1 MKKSSEMKQNNY
13 CVIMAG
19 GIGSRFWPQSRVSQP
34 KQFVDFFGM
43 GKSLLRQTYERFLRI
58 VPAENIIVS
67 THLDYADLVRKH
79 LPELPVDQMLRE
91 PAHRG
96 TAPSMAFAAYHIRTI
111 NPDANIVMVPAD
123 QLILDETKF
132 VEDIN
137 RALDYVA
144 ENKCLLTVGIKPT
157 HPETRYGYIQA
168 DGDAVEGFAK
178 VKTFTEKPQLD
189 FARVFVE
196 SGEFFW
202 NTGLFVW
209 NVRTIISTMME
220 LIPEMTNQ
228 LETIFTAL
236 PNRDKRRTALYS
248 CYEGF
253 PNISVDYAVIERAA
267 NIYMQIGTFGWADVG
282 RWDDVYRYSSKDVD
296 GNVVKSGNAEFYNC
310 HNNLVSAAEGKL
322 VILQDL
328 EGYLINDTEDVLV
341 ICKREEDDDF
351 KKFRNNVLLKHGE
364 EYL

>member
-1 MKKSSEMKQNNY
+1 MKQNNY

-19 GIGSRFWPQSRVSQP
+19 GIGSRFWPQSRVNQP

-67 THLDYADLVRKH
+67 THLDYSDLVRKH

>member
-1 MKKSSEMKQNNY
+1 MKQNNY

-19 GIGSRFWPQSRVSQP
+19 GIGSRFWPQSRVKQP

-67 THLDYADLVRKH
+67 THLDYADLVCQH
-79 LPELPVDQMLRE
+79 LPELPAEQILRE

-111 NPDANIVMVPAD
+111 NPAANIVMAPAD
-123 QLILDETKF
+123 QLILDESKF
-132 VEDIN
+132 VEDMT

-144 ENKCLLTVGIKPT
+144 EYDRLVTVGIKPT

-168 DGDAVEGFAK
+168 EGDIVDGFTK
-178 VKTFTEKPQLD
+178 VRTFTEKPELD

-209 NVRTIISTMME
+209 NVKAIISTMSQ
-220 LIPEMTNQ
+220 LIPDMIAQ
-228 LETIFTAL
+228 LEAIFTEQ
-236 PNRDKRRTALYS
+236 PDRDKRRKALYN

-253 PNISVDYAVIERAA
+253 PNISVDYAVIERSS
-267 NIYMQIGTFGWADVG
+267 NIYMQIGSFGWADVG
-282 RWDDVYRYSSKDVD
+282 RWDDVYRYSSKDMD
-296 GNVVKSGNAEFYNC
+296 GNVVKAGYAEFYNC
-310 HNNLVSAAEGKL
+310 RNNLVSAADGKL

-328 EGYLINDTEDVLV
+328 EGYLVNDTEDVLV
-341 ICKREEDDDF
+341 ICKRDEDDDF

-364 EYL
+364 GYL